1 MYMDKISKGVNFC
14 CYKTDKFKTMNL
26 SFSFISPLSE
36 KASLDSLIIHLL
48 SRTCA
53 KYPTI
58 LEMNRKLASLYG
70 ATITPSVSKSGDSL
84 VLKLTLTAVEDRFA
98 LGNESILKEAV
109 DLLCNLVF
117 RPSVTPDGFLE
128 NDVEREKR
136 LLIEK
141 IESEKDDKRLYALQR
156 MTEEMCKNETYGLP
170 KYGTEEKIK
179 EATAKDIFERWLR
192 LVVNCPVQ
200 ITYVGGGDTELIKN
214 TVLSYFEQIQRKAV
228 WPIKTEFIVD
238 AFEQK
243 EIKETQKVKQGK
255 LVIGYRAGMSYDRD
269 NFPAVK
275 LMSMIFGGGTFS
287 KLFTNV
293 REKMSLCYYCA
304 ARLNAAKGVITVE
317 SGVETEKAESALEA
331 IRNELDEVRKGNLS
345 DETIQNAKLSFR
357 DALKNVYDS
366 TSAIA
371 EWLMGYTLSS
381 VFYTPEELS
390 QLINEV
396 SREEIIVAANMVSED
411 TVYLLQAEKEE
422 N

>member
-1 MYMDKISKGVNFC
+1 MKI
-14 CYKTDKFKTMNL
+14 
-26 SFSFISPLSE
+26 
-36 KASLDSLIIHLL
+36 
-48 SRTCA
+48 
-53 KYPTI
+53 
-58 LEMNRKLASLYG
+58 
-70 ATITPSVSKSGDSL
+70 
-84 VLKLTLTAVEDRFA
+84 
-98 LGNESILKEAV
+98 
-109 DLLCNLVF
+109 NLVF
-117 RPSVTPDGFLE
+117 VIDESGSMSGSESDIIGGF
-128 NDVEREKR
+128 NK
-136 LLIEK
+136 
-141 IESEKDDKRLYALQR
+141 
-156 MTEEMCKNETYGLP
+156 
-170 KYGTEEKIK
+170 
-179 EATAKDIFERWLR
+179 
-192 LVVNCPVQ
+192 LV
-200 ITYVGGGDTELIKN
+200 D
-214 TVLSYFEQIQRKAV
+214 
-228 WPIKTEFIVD
+228 
-238 AFEQK
+238 EQK

-331 IRNELDEVRKGNLS
+331 IRNELFKKLQKLPVRNGNFS